1 VRGID
6 ANALRHDRRAGAG
19 WGGIA
24 RHLPAAATT
33 IVAASRGAARGRA
46 ASRGAA
52 RGRNVAPSVSISSAA
67 LLHSAPPPLPATQV
81 TPRFAQD
88 SSAAGR
94 LFARAGCDLKLAV
107 RQIPCLD
114 GAVGRVG
121 R

>member
-33 IVAASRGAARGRA
+33 VVA

-67 LLHSAPPPLPATQV
+67 LLHSAAPPLPAMQV

-114 GAVGRVG
+114 GAVGRAG